1 MSRHKDKKTK
11 KTKTKRQKDKKIKD
25 KRQRPKRK
33 FNIATSG
40 QFRTLAM
47 FFFFLPLQVSNILD
61 TLRYMHL
68 YCIIYIVCD
77 FNLYCMYILFCYR
90 PVLVSTQPENF
101 TSCIWKTYENNCIW
115 EAYEKNDRR
124 NSGGALRQKFN
135 LFDIWHLI
143 FEIWHLTFDI
153 QPMDQWTNSQMDQR
167 TKGPMD

>member
-1 MSRHKDKKTK
+1 MTK
-11 KTKTKRQKDKKIKD
+11 RINYKMAKRQKLRKHKKK

-33 FNIATSG
+33 FNIVKSG

-124 NSGGALRQKFN
+124 SSGGALRQKFN
-135 LFDIWHLI
+135 LIDIL
-143 FEIWHLTFDI
+143 HLTFDI
-153 QPMDQWTNSQMDQR
+153 
-167 TKGPMD
+167 